1 MRPLLFALLLAA
13 GCVRAQE
20 HYPSKPIQ
28 VVLPLQAAS
37 ASDIAVRIVT
47 ERMAELLGQGV
58 VVENVSGVGG
68 LIGTTRVAAARP
80 DGYTLAALYTS
91 ILTPPEAKETS
102 PRAGF
107 YCLETQHCP
116 DSVNHPAFPSTIL
129 RPGQTFRSTTEFRFS
144 ASAK

>member
-28 VVLPLQAAS
+28 VLLPLQAAS

-68 LIGTTRVAAARP
+68 LIGTNRVAAARP
-80 DGYTLAALYTS
+80 DGYTL
-91 ILTPPEAKETS
+91 P
-102 PRAGF
+102 
-107 YCLETQHCP
+107 
-116 DSVNHPAFPSTIL
+116 
-129 RPGQTFRSTTEFRFS
+129 RSTT
-144 ASAK
+144 ASSPSCRTCRRGRRSSTPSRTS